1 MSISI
6 DFRIFMIILQSLYW
20 LKQDV
25 KIFVYERMSLETNRC
40 MSIFIDVGY
49 WGIILE
55 RFEKPGLAEAR
66 YANIRL
72 GTHESRNK
80 KDASAYPKMLGFLR

>member
-6 DFRIFMIILQSLYW
+6 DFRIFMIILESLYW

-25 KIFVYERMSLETNRC
+25 KIFVYERMSLKTNRC

-55 RFEKPGLAEAR
+55 RFEKPVLAEAR

-80 KDASAYPKMLGFLR
+80 KMHQHIQRCWAF